1 MTAERSPGEPAC
13 RRARYRSSRSTT
25 VLALLLAAFAAAGC
39 GVPLESS
46 PGRLPDDALPEG
58 LRPSASTVPE
68 APSEQEPVDVW
79 YVSDDRL
86 VSTRHRIDPPTTP
99 QKTLEELL
107 SGPTEAEQNRSLR
120 TAIPDAAAV
129 VDVSVARGVATVT
142 LTPAFSEIPAGDQVL
157 AVGQI
162 VLTLTDQRGIGRVRF
177 AVDDAA
183 IAVPLPSGETSGD
196 SVSRDEFIEL
206 ANTPV

>member
-1 MTAERSPGEPAC
+1 MA
-13 RRARYRSSRSTT
+13 
-25 VLALLLAAFAAAGC
+25 VLVVIVVSGGC

-46 PGRLPDDALPEG
+46 PSRLSDDAFPEG
-58 LRPSASTVPE
+58 LRPSASTVPD
-68 APSEQEPVDVW
+68 APAEQEPIDVW
-79 YVSDDRL
+79 YVGDDRL

-99 QKTLEELL
+99 QKALEELL

-129 VDVSVARGVATVT
+129 VEVSVVRGVATVT
-142 LTPAFSEIPAGDQVL
+142 LTQAFSEIPAGDQVL

-162 VLTLTDQRGIGRVRF
+162 VLTLTDQRGVGRVRF
-177 AVDDAA
+177 AVDDAE

-196 SVSRDEFIEL
+196 GVSRDEFIEL
-206 ANTPV
+206 SNPSA